1 MKKMFV
7 GVLLASAAIVAC
19 GSKKAS
25 TTPQDKAPQ
34 KMTGSATG
42 GATYGGSAAQ
52 PPTAK
57 GTPNPCAP
65 K

>member
-7 GVLLASAAIVAC
+7 GVLLASAALIAC

-34 KMTGSATG
+34 DMTGSATG
-42 GATYGGSAAQ
+42 GATYGGAAAQ
-52 PPTAK
+52 PSAAK
-57 GTPNPCAP
+57 GTANPCAT

>member
-7 GVLLASAAIVAC
+7 GVLLASAALMAC

-25 TTPQDKAPQ
+25 TTPQDKPQ
-34 KMTGSATG
+34 EMTGGATG
-42 GATYGGSAAQ
+42 GATYGGATAQ
-52 PPTAK
+52 PPTA
-57 GTPNPCAP
+57 NPCAT

>member
-7 GVLLASAAIVAC
+7 AVLLASAAIAAC
-19 GSKKAS
+19 GGKKAS

-34 KMTGSATG
+34 EMNGDPTG
-42 GATYGGSAAQ
+42 GSMYGGHKAEPA
-52 PPTAK
+52 AK
-57 GTPNPCAP
+57 GTPNPCAT